1 MSFARLT
8 ALILT
13 FEWVYSSEFIDGDIR
28 SEFFTD
34 LSSESDGH
42 GNADSVIAPT
52 TEYPTFAS
60 SNGNISADIWNLFNQ
75 SNDRI
80 IYEVSGVHIFYI
92 RCRMG
97 SRSCW
102 TIMHFYLS

>member
-13 FEWVYSSEFIDGDIR
+13 FKWVYSSDFIAGDIR

-34 LSSESDGH
+34 LSSENREGH

-52 TEYPTFAS
+52 TEYPTFAP
-60 SNGNISADIWNLFNQ
+60 SNGNISKD
-75 SNDRI
+75 
-80 IYEVSGVHIFYI
+80 V
-92 RCRMG
+92 
-97 SRSCW
+97 
-102 TIMHFYLS
+102 